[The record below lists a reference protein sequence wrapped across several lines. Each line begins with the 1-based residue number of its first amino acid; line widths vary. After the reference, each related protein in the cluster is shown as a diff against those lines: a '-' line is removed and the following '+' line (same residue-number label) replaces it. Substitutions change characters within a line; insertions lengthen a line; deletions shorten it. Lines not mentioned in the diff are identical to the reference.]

1 MYEIV
6 IYKKEELHVK
16 QTLVP
21 ADQYKIIIKKRMKKI
36 GK

>member
-6 IYKKEELHVK
+6 IYIKEELRVK

-21 ADQYKIIIKKRMKKI
+21 ADQYKIIKKRMKKI